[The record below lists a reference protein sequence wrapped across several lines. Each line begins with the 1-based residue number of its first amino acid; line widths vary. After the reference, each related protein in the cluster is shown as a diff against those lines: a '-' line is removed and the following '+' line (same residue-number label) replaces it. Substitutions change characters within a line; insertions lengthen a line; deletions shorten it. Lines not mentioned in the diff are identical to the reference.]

1 MQIALAVLGIIP
13 ALIKI
18 IVAVE
23 EAFPQPGA
31 GKEKLEAV
39 RQILT
44 TAYDG
49 IGAIWPSIEQ
59 IVAVIV
65 SLANA
70 IGAFKKSDT

>member
-1 MQIALAVLGIIP
+1 MQIALAILGIIP

-23 EAFPQPGA
+23 EAFPQSGA

-39 RQILT
+39 RQTLMI
-44 TAYDG
+44 AYGG
-49 IGAIWPSIEQ
+49 ISDLWPSIEK

-70 IGAFKKSDT
+70 IGAFKKSDN